1 MIPVVHEDQLRPG
14 SPLRRAALFTALYAA
29 ASALGGLV
37 VADGAVLNQVWP
49 ASGVLAVWFCLQRGC
64 ARRWVDLAALTAV
77 TLAFAI
83 PTAGFPIA
91 LVCLITTAA
100 QGELFAR
107 LLARLRPDLW
117 GAGGTRPF
125 GRTSDL
131 GALLTAAVASTT
143 AGAVLCVLGVQLA
156 GGHPAWSE
164 ALVWTARNTASI
176 LLVGTAGLCVSRA
189 RAANRA
195 TPRRLRLN
203 TAGLLEGAAVVLGSA
218 TAYLIAFVYNQ
229 GLPLAFPLLLVTVWA
244 ALRMPTTF
252 VALHDLALGGAA
264 VLFTLH
270 GHGPFA
276 SITSPVTRV
285 LVVQV
290 FILMV
295 AVVGLTLALGRDERA
310 ALLAEL
316 AKGRRDAS
324 NQADLLAAIIDSMA
338 DALVVVD
345 REGTPRLRNPAARR
359 LLGDDPAAVTL
370 TRPDGTPVANTD
382 LPHAVALSGRRQSH
396 GEDLLLHTTSTPE
409 TRIAHITATALP
421 GNEAAVVL
429 FHDVTAERRHR
440 DELANFA
447 GSVAHDLL
455 TPLTTAHGWTDLTAS
470 LIEDHPTHPAAPE
483 LTDAIDRVARA
494 NTRMST
500 LITDL
505 LAYTT
510 ARDATV
516 NPVTID
522 LGALV
527 AEVAAA
533 RADAATATGAPP
545 PSFHISDLLPVRAD
559 PVLLRQLIDN
569 LLGNAI
575 KYTAEGVPPRIT
587 IDSHADRAGA
597 VHVDVVDNGIG
608 IPPGQHGAIFDNFH
622 RAHRASGR
630 LGTGLGLAICKR
642 IVERH
647 GGEITAQDNPGGGSR
662 FSFTLPAVS

>member
-1 MIPVVHEDQLRPG
+1 MVQDNELRPG
-14 SPLRRAALFTALYAA
+14 SPLRRAALFAALYAA

-37 VADGAVLNQVWP
+37 VADGTVLNQIWP
-49 ASGVLAVWFCLQRGC
+49 ASGVLAVWFCLQRDSH
-64 ARRWVDLAALTAV
+64 RWLDLTAFTAV
-77 TLAFAI
+77 TLAFTT
-83 PTAGFPIA
+83 PVAGLPIA
-91 LVCLITTAA
+91 LVCLISTAA
-100 QGELFAR
+100 QSELFTR
-107 LLARLRPDLW
+107 LLSHLRPDLW

-131 GALLTAAVASTT
+131 GALLTAAVLSTT
-143 AGAVLCVLGVQLA
+143 TGAVLCVLGVRLA
-156 GGHPAWSE
+156 GGDPTWSE

-189 RAANRA
+189 RAANRV
-195 TPRRLRLN
+195 TPRRPRLN
-203 TAGLLEGAAVVLGSA
+203 PASLLEGTAVVLGSA
-218 TAYLIAFVYNQ
+218 TAYLVAFVYNH

-276 SITSPVTRV
+276 SITSPVARV

-310 ALLAEL
+310 ALLDEL
-316 AKGRRDAS
+316 AEGRRDAS
-324 NQADLLAAIIDSMA
+324 NQAGLLAAIIDSMA
-338 DALVVVD
+338 DGLVVVD
-345 REGTPRLRNPAARR
+345 REGNAKLRNPAAQR
-359 LLGDDPAAVTL
+359 LMGDADTAVL
-370 TRPDGTPVANTD
+370 TRPDGTPLAAAD

-396 GEDLLLHTTSTPE
+396 GEDLLLHTTTTPE
-409 TRIAHITATALP
+409 TRVARVTATALP
-421 GNEAAVVL
+421 DNEAAVVL

-470 LIEDHPTHPAAPE
+470 LIEDHPTHPAAPA
-483 LTDAIDRVARA
+483 LADAIERVARA

-510 ARDATV
+510 ARDAAV
-516 NPVTID
+516 NPVAID

-533 RADAATATGAPP
+533 RADAATATGATP
-545 PSFHISDLLPVRAD
+545 PSFHISELLPVRAD

-662 FSFTLPAVS
+662 FSFTLPAVG